1 MKSIDQIRHV
11 IPGIKLPAEISHDQ
25 KAGSGI
31 SFNSF
36 LEEVNSAQK
45 AAGEKIIGVVS
56 GEVEDLHDAMIA
68 VEKAGLSFTIMLEF
82 RNKLMETYQEIM
94 RMRF

>member
-1 MKSIDQIRHV
+1 MKSIDQIRDV
-11 IPGIKLPAEISHDQ
+11 IPGIKLPAKISLEQ
-25 KAGSGI
+25 KNGNGI

-36 LEEVNSAQK
+36 LKEVNSAQK
-45 AAGEKIIGVVS
+45 TAGEKIIGVIS
-56 GEVEDLHDAMIA
+56 GEVEDLHEAMIA
-68 VEKAGLSFTIMLEF
+68 VEKAGLSFQLMLEF